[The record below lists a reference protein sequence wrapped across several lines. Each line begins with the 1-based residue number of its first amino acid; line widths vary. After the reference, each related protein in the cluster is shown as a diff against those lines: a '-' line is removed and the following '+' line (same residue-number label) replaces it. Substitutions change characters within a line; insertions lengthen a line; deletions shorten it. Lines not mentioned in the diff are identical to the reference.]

1 MKRTH
6 EKQVQ
11 EELQEYQ
18 NNKNTRLKEHKND
31 KNTRI
36 TSTQE

>member
-11 EELQEYQ
+11 EELQEYK
-18 NNKNTRLKEHKND
+18 NNKNTRLKEHKNG
-31 KNTRI
+31 KI
-36 TSTQE
+36 TQE